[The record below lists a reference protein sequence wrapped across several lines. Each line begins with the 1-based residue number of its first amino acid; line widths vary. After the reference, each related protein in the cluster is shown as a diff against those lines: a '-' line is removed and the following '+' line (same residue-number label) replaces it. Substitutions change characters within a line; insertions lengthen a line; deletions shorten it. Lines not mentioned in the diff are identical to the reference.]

1 VIITSLVHLGKTAK
15 DRLISERH
23 TTTHEEDSLLFDDED
38 WFTED
43 EDWEDD
49 EWEDDDAD
57 DW

>member
-1 VIITSLVHLGKTAK
+1 MIITSLVRLRETIK

-23 TTTHEEDSLLFDDED
+23 TTTREEDSLLFDDED

-49 EWEDDDAD
+49 DWEDDDDA
-57 DW
+57 W